1 MYFFLRGPTVVKF
14 HFTNFETKRKIFSAK
29 RLIANNQFQTPG
41 EAKGLELIASGNNQT
56 CF

>member
-41 EAKGLELIASGNNQT
+41 EAKG
-56 CF
+56 